1 MMRNKNIQI
10 MVETAVL
17 VGAALLLSEL
27 RLFRAP
33 QGGSV
38 SLEMLPIFVLA
49 FRRGG
54 AAGVLGGAL
63 LGLLQLVLGGY
74 FVHPIQV
81 FLDYPAAFMV
91 LGCAGFGMLKRNK
104 WLGVAVG
111 SFFRLL
117 IHTVSGVAFFGAYAP
132 EGSSVWAYSF
142 SYNAWYLVPSAI
154 ITGIVILMLGRPG
167 EVFEPR

>member
-1 MMRNKNIQI
+1 
-10 MVETAVL
+10 MV
-17 VGAALLLSEL
+17 
-27 RLFRAP
+27 R
-33 QGGSV
+33 
-38 SLEMLPIFVLA
+38 
-49 FRRGG
+49 
-54 AAGVLGGAL
+54 
-63 LGLLQLVLGGY
+63 
-74 FVHPIQV
+74 
-81 FLDYPAAFMV
+81 
-91 LGCAGFGMLKRNK
+91 
-104 WLGVAVG
+104 VAVG